1 MKKRKC
7 LCWLLGLA
15 LLLSGCGSSQTEN
28 ATNTQTDAAQGD
40 TVPTTVSVSQMFS
53 DSDLEIGYDDVTS
66 AHITLSGTTAA
77 CDSDAAQISGS
88 QITLTEE
95 GTYILSGSLEDGMV
109 IVDGEDS
116 AKVHLVL
123 DNVQIGCSTS
133 AAIYVRNADKVFI
146 TTAPD
151 SQNTLSNGGE
161 FVIVSSGDCIDS
173 NGSLTING
181 GTIDLTCNGNGD
193 TALDCDG
200 TYANNGGTLTT
211 NDGSENN
218 PGQMGGQP
226 GGMGGR
232 PGGMGGG
239 PGGMGGQPGGQG
251 QSGTGE
257 T

>member
-200 TYANNGGTLTT
+200 TYTNNGGTLTT

-226 GGMGGR
+226 GVWVAAPAVWAVSPVFR
-232 PGGMGGG
+232 DKAAPGKHNF
-239 PGGMGGQPGGQG
+239 
-251 QSGTGE
+251 
-257 T
+257 

>member
-66 AHITLSGTTAA
+66 AHITPSGTTAA

-200 TYANNGGTLTT
+200 TYTNNGGTLTT

-226 GGMGGR
+226 GVWVAAPAVWAVSPVVR
-232 PGGMGGG
+232 DKAAPGKHNF
-239 PGGMGGQPGGQG
+239 
-251 QSGTGE
+251 
-257 T
+257 

>member
-200 TYANNGGTLTT
+200 TYTNNGGTLTT

-226 GGMGGR
+226 GVWVAAPAVWAVSPVVR
-232 PGGMGGG
+232 DKAAPGKHNF
-239 PGGMGGQPGGQG
+239 
-251 QSGTGE
+251 
-257 T
+257 

>member
-1 MKKRKC
+1 MKKRKY

-15 LLLSGCGSSQTEN
+15 LLLSGCNSSQTEN

-53 DSDLEIGYDDVTS
+53 DSDLEIGYDDVNS

-200 TYANNGGTLTT
+200 TYTNNGGTLTT

>member
-1 MKKRKC
+1 MP
-7 LCWLLGLA
+7 GQE
-15 LLLSGCGSSQTEN
+15 GFGGSS
-28 ATNTQTDAAQGD
+28 
-40 TVPTTVSVSQMFS
+40 
-53 DSDLEIGYDDVTS
+53 DSFI
-66 AHITLSGTTAA
+66 
-77 CDSDAAQISGS
+77 
-88 QITLTEE
+88 
-95 GTYILSGSLEDGMV
+95 V
-109 IVDGEDS
+109 I
-116 AKVHLVL
+116 
-123 DNVQIGCSTS
+123 
-133 AAIYVRNADKVFI
+133 
-146 TTAPD
+146 
-151 SQNTLSNGGE
+151 NGGE

-200 TYANNGGTLTT
+200 TYTNNGGTLTT

-232 PGGMGGG
+232 PGGMGGR

>member
-53 DSDLEIGYDDVTS
+53 DSDLELGYDDVTS

-200 TYANNGGTLTT
+200 TYTNNGGTLTT

-226 GGMGGR
+226 GVWVAAPAVWAVSPVVR
-232 PGGMGGG
+232 DKAAPGKHNF
-239 PGGMGGQPGGQG
+239 
-251 QSGTGE
+251 
-257 T
+257 